1 MDYPVRN
8 YHIFADTDDDMSSWI
23 AAINEEIQPVEGMRF
38 PLRHGGTFDVKI
50 DDKAFDE
57 VSFCLILSC
66 PSIHH
71 LSVHPSIYS
80 SICSYRLL
88 LRRVLN

>member
-8 YHIFADTDDDMSSWI
+8 YLIHADTDDDMLSWI
-23 AAINEEIQPVEGMRF
+23 AAINEEIQPVEGMRS
-38 PLRHGGTFDVKI
+38 PVRHGSSFDVKI

-66 PSIHH
+66 PSIHLPSTCPFKH
-71 LSVHPSIYS
+71 LFVHP
-80 SICSYRLL
+80 
-88 LRRVLN
+88 